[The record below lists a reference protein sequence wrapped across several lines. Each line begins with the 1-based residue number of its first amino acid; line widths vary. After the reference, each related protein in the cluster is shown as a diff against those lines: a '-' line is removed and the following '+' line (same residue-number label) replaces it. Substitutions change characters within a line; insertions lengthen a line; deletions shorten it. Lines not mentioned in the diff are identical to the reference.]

1 MFSIPDKYII
11 HDLRNSR
18 EFKKLTISGYKIQDV
33 TKAYQNSMINNNLED
48 SIRWCVELHCT
59 GLENNIWDSL
69 YILITKHIHINNPK
83 LFIYLKKRQKEYE
96 SIISKYPP
104 KFYHIYSKNNQEIRH
119 IFAELTSLC
128 CLTKKNNIFL
138 QTSLPKLGNNFF
150 DKNNLSKRM
159 ISRDLDNIID
169 YCNNNTTK
177 ELKLGLNEIYS
188 NIESNKGTFDNCLY
202 WYLWIEKA
210 ESIRNKDIKNDN
222 NIIYNEEDNE
232 LWVMILWKIINKH
245 KSFVDD
251 NDKIFIKKIF
261 NDYTNNFKLSYINKK
276 KYLLFMAFYVLKKKI
291 NWSIQLYQQE
301 HLLLQVIGNI
311 NKMYEKIKVN
321 NESHLNNDSKTIL
334 YKNFN
339 NIFYKKYDKD
349 EVKIKQPV
357 KIFDNRINPEDNK
370 ILFTKYP
377 EYEQISRKKKVEFI
391 INNKEEK
398 SDHNSRNNEY
408 NLRNIDNNSRN
419 NEYNLRNNDHNSRNN
434 DHNSRNNE
442 YNSRNNDHNSRNNE
456 HNIKTNELKTIN
468 YHNKNNFRNN
478 IINEHKFK
486 NNDSHINNDINNDV
500 SNDVSNDDSYNDDSY
515 NDNSYNDD
523 NDDNYDNDDKIGK
536 SITNEDIINAK
547 NEKLEKKINAF
558 KQLISYKKN
567 NNTNLE
573 DIKNNNSYLEEI
585 KNIEIIK
592 KRRNDN

>member
-11 HDLRNSR
+11 HDLRNSK

-33 TKAYQNSMINNNLED
+33 SNAYQNSMINNNLED

-59 GLENNIWDSL
+59 GLENNIWNSL

-83 LFIYLKKRQKEYE
+83 LFIYFKKRQKEYE
-96 SIISKYPP
+96 HIISSYPP

-119 IFAELTSLC
+119 MLAELTSLC

-138 QTSLPKLGNNFF
+138 NSSLPKLGQNFF

-159 ISRDLDNIID
+159 ISKDLDNILD

-177 ELKLGLNEIYS
+177 EMKLGLNEIYS
-188 NIESNKGTFDNCLY
+188 NFDSHKGTFDNCLY
-202 WYLWIEKA
+202 WYLWLEKV
-210 ESIRNKDIKNDN
+210 ESIKKKDIKNENDN
-222 NIIYNEEDNE
+222 NNITYNEEEDD
-232 LWVMILWKIINKH
+232 LWVMIIWKIINKH
-245 KSFVDD
+245 KSTIND
-251 NDKIFIKKIF
+251 NDKLFIKKIF
-261 NDYTNNFKLSYINKK
+261 NDYTNNFKLSHVNKK
-276 KYLLFMAFYVLKKKI
+276 KYLIFMAFYVLKKKI

-321 NESHLNNDSKTIL
+321 NESHLDNDSKSIL

-339 NIFYKKYDKD
+339 KLFYKKYDKD
-349 EVKIKQPV
+349 EVKIKKPV
-357 KIFDNRINPEDNK
+357 KIFDNRLNPEDNK
-370 ILFTKYP
+370 ILFTSHP
-377 EYEQISRKKKVEFI
+377 EYEQISRKKKVEFF
-391 INNKEEK
+391 INDKEER
-398 SDHNSRNNEY
+398 SNSNNNE
-408 NLRNIDNNSRN
+408 
-419 NEYNLRNNDHNSRNN
+419 
-434 DHNSRNNE
+434 
-442 YNSRNNDHNSRNNE
+442 
-456 HNIKTNELKTIN
+456 IKNIN
-468 YHNKNNFRNN
+468 YNKNNNYRNN

-486 NNDSHINNDINNDV
+486 NVNNNDNDEDDYI
-500 SNDVSNDDSYNDDSY
+500 SNDQSYDDED
-515 NDNSYNDD
+515 DNSYNDK
-523 NDDNYDNDDKIGK
+523 NNKQLIGK

-567 NNTNLE
+567 NSTNLE
-573 DIKNNNSYLEEI
+573 EFNNNNNNTYLEQL

-592 KRRNDN
+592 KKRNHN

>member
-11 HDLRNSR
+11 HDLRNSK

-33 TKAYQNSMINNNLED
+33 SNAYQNSMINNNLED

-59 GLENNIWDSL
+59 GLEINIWNSL

-83 LFIYLKKRQKEYE
+83 LFIYFKKRQKEYE
-96 SIISKYPP
+96 TIISSYPP

-119 IFAELTSLC
+119 MFAELTSLC

-138 QTSLPKLGNNFF
+138 NSSLPKLGKNFF

-159 ISRDLDNIID
+159 IATDLDNIID
-169 YCNNNTTK
+169 YCTNNTTK
-177 ELKLGLNEIYS
+177 EMKLGLNEIYS
-188 NIESNKGTFDNCLY
+188 NIGSHKGTFDNCLY
-202 WYLWIEKA
+202 WYLWLEKV
-210 ESIRNKDIKNDN
+210 ESIKKRDIKNDSCNNNSCNN
-222 NIIYNEEDNE
+222 NIAYNEEENDD
-232 LWVMILWKIINKH
+232 LWVMIIWKIINKH
-245 KSFVDD
+245 NKIVDD

-261 NDYTNNFKLSYINKK
+261 NDYTNNFKLSHINKK
-276 KYLLFMAFYVLKKKI
+276 KYLLFTAFYVLKKKI

-301 HLLLQVIGNI
+301 HFLLQVIGNI

-321 NESHLNNDSKTIL
+321 NESHLDNDSKNIL

-339 NIFYKKYDKD
+339 KLFYKKYDKN
-349 EVKIKQPV
+349 EVEIKKPV

-370 ILFTKYP
+370 ILFTNHP

-391 INNKEEK
+391 INDKEER
-398 SDHNSRNNEY
+398 RNNE
-408 NLRNIDNNSRN
+408 IKK
-419 NEYNLRNNDHNSRNN
+419 NEIKK
-434 DHNSRNNE
+434 NE
-442 YNSRNNDHNSRNNE
+442 S
-456 HNIKTNELKTIN
+456 KTIN
-468 YHNKNNFRNN
+468 YFNKKNNYRNN

-486 NNDSHINNDINNDV
+486 NVNNNDEI
-500 SNDVSNDDSYNDDSY
+500 SNDDSYNDDSY
-515 NDNSYNDD
+515 NDDSYNDD
-523 NDDNYDNDDKIGK
+523 IENSYDEDSYKDHSNKPLIGK

-567 NNTNLE
+567 NSINLE
-573 DIKNNNSYLEEI
+573 EQKNNDMNNNMNNTYLEEL

-592 KRRNDN
+592 KRRNHN